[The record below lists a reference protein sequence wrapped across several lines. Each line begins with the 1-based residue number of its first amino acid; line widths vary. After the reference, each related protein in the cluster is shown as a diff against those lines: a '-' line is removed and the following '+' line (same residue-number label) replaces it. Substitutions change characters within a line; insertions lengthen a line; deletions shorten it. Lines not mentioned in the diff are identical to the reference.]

1 VGKWQGRP
9 EVELVARMAE
19 LAEMAHLPIELL
31 GKRPGELSGGQRQRV
46 ALMRALFLDPDV
58 LLLDEPLGAL
68 DPMIRADLQRDLR
81 AVFRDVGKTV
91 VLVTHDMGEAA
102 FFADEIVLLRAGRV
116 VQWGAFRELVEAPV
130 EPWVRDFIEA
140 QRSPLDA
147 DA

>member
-9 EVELVARMAE
+9 EVELVERMAE